1 MSGATY
7 RIDVEHRPSDTD
19 TPYYAIIC
27 RLSDGYYVDV
37 KSGRTAE
44 EALQRARATVAAL
57 NAQEATRSYFVADD
71 GMLAPEQNA
80 EFWSPRDPTLQLL
93 REYSVKA
100 HG

>member
-19 TPYYAIIC
+19 TPYYASIC
-27 RLSDGYYVDV
+27 RLSDGEYVDV
-37 KSGRTAE
+37 KAGRTAD
-44 EALQRARATVAAL
+44 EALLRARQAVVAL
-57 NAQEATRSYFVADD
+57 NAQQETTTVYVDDD
-71 GMLAPEQNA
+71 GCAVEMP
-80 EFWSPRDPTLQLL
+80 WSPRDPTLKLL